1 LKFQVPNFQ
10 LFIANNQAWGEC
22 FSPHGCLSCGGCIV
36 AIVIS
41 PTWEEWEWQGEEF
54 PIVVVF
60 IGTSV
65 GGSIRRKTKRRRKKS
80 KN

>member
-1 LKFQVPNFQ
+1 MNCHHHQQHLEFQVPNFQ
-10 LFIANNQAWGEC
+10 LVTTSNQARGEC

-54 PIVVVF
+54 PLLWWFSWAQVQEVA
-60 IGTSV
+60 
-65 GGSIRRKTKRRRKKS
+65 
-80 KN
+80 